1 MTDPSVAT
9 LTLTVLQVLVGIG
22 LIALLVGVVAVGT
35 LLTPA
40 PAEQTQPPARRA
52 PGSGPACH
60 GPLTCARSGER
71 RRTVRETPSRPPAG
85 VRPTSGLA
93 A

>member
-9 LTLTVLQVLVGIG
+9 LTLTLLQVLVGIG
-22 LIALLVGVVAVGT
+22 VIALLVGIVAVGT

-40 PAEQTQPPARRA
+40 PAVQTSRPAAHARFRPGLPRPTDLRTVRR
-52 PGSGPACH
+52 PGS
-60 GPLTCARSGER
+60 
-71 RRTVRETPSRPPAG
+71 RTVRETPSRPPAD